1 MNRKRLL
8 EAGRFR
14 SVFLTEWGTGGV
26 VASVIGLLEVFL
38 PEEGVGREE
47 MLVRMVELYP
57 GALVENDLTRRGALL
72 LERYFAGQPVIF
84 DLPLD
89 LCGTTPF
96 QQQVYAAVVKIPPA
110 VVKSYTEIA
119 REIGRPLTA
128 RGVGQA
134 MAANPLPIVIPCHRV
149 LGRTGA
155 MTGYSG
161 TGGVVTKRRLLVM
174 EGVPVS
180 ERENGL
186 RRRKEKEK

>member
-1 MNRKRLL
+1 MQ

-26 VASVIGLLEVFL
+26 VASASGLLEVLL
-38 PEEGVGREE
+38 PEEGVGQEE
-47 MLVRMVELYP
+47 MLARMTELYP
-57 GALVENDLTRRGALL
+57 GALVENELTRRGALL
-72 LERYFAGQPVIF
+72 LARYFAGQPAIF

-89 LCGTTPF
+89 LRGTTPF
-96 QQQVYAAVVKIPPA
+96 QQQVYSAVVKIPPA
-110 VVKSYTEIA
+110 GVRSYAEIA
-119 REIGRPLTA
+119 GEIGRPLAA

-149 LGRTGA
+149 LGKTGL

-161 TGGVVTKRRLLVM
+161 PGGVVTKRRLLVM
-174 EGVPVS
+174 EGVPVP
-180 ERENGL
+180 ERGNRL